1 MKKLLLFLVIILFVF
16 SAFTTVKPEPGITGM
31 VEPADAVNKVIAL
44 KDNDSVST
52 VPING
57 KFALTLKTGNWTL
70 IVEAINPYKNAVQT
84 VLVLEGGPTDVGV
97 IKLTK

>member
-1 MKKLLLFLVIILFVF
+1 MKKIFFLLVTGMILF
-16 SAFTTVKPEPGITGM
+16 SAYTTYTADPGITGI
-31 VEPADAVNKVIAL
+31 VEPADAVNKVTAI
-44 KDNDSVST
+44 KENDSVSA

-70 IVEAINPYKNAVQT
+70 VVEAINPYKNHVQT

-97 IKLTK
+97 IKLMK